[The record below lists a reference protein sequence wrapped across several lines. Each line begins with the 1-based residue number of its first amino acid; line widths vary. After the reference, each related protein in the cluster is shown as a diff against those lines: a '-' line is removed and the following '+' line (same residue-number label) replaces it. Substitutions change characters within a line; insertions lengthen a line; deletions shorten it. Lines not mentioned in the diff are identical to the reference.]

1 MFTNWTRPGML
12 LHRWMLTAFLF
23 ISSVLSVHGA
33 GTDPTRTILS
43 GSIREISTVGAAP
56 AAGPHEAAI
65 LRRTLSSAEIGETME
80 FEVALQM
87 RNIPELQQRLARGEL
102 IATAEMA
109 DKYYPLEVDYQAVV
123 GWLIGQGFTITLTDP
138 NRLAIFASGPV
149 WQISQAFQV
158 TFARVS
164 FENTEYTSA
173 ISAPSVP
180 AALAPAILGVNGL
193 QPHIHA
199 HKHAQLKLV
208 QNTSPS
214 IAPPFLPSEIKHAY
228 NADGLSQTGAGQ
240 KIGIVI
246 DTFPAT
252 SDLTTFWSDCGI
264 SQSLGNIEFIHVVTG
279 TLPAPSGEETLDVE
293 WSSAIASGAKVR
305 VYATKDLSPVH
316 IDQAYAR
323 IVSDLPS
330 QPALHEVSLS
340 YGLGETYTTASQ
352 VQTDD
357 NYFAELASAGVT
369 VFVSSGDGGS
379 SPGTSGHD
387 HTGPVQVETPASD
400 PNVTAVGGTTLNVD
414 SSTGNVTSE
423 SAWSDG
429 GGGLS
434 IYFSRPSWQTGAGV
448 PSGSTRLVPDVAS
461 VADPN
466 TGGFLIFGGSE
477 FEVGG
482 TSWSAPTW
490 AGFGALINQA
500 RANAGLG
507 FLGLLG
513 PRIYPLLG
521 SANFRD
527 ITTGSNGSGGVYN
540 AGVGYDLCTGVGVPD
555 MANLLPTLSTVP
567 IPAMPV
573 WAFAILALLLFTTMA
588 LSLARERRV
597 FTRRSRSSENIS
609 TEGNQGNKAVGVG
622 LNEIP
627 KQRYSCL

>member
-1 MFTNWTRPGML
+1 ML
-12 LHRWMLTAFLF
+12 PALLF
-23 ISSVLSVHGA
+23 IGFALDAHGA
-33 GTDPTRTILS
+33 GIDPSRTFLP
-43 GSIREISTVGAAP
+43 GSIREISAVGAIP

-65 LRRTLSSAEIGETME
+65 LRRTLSPAESNETIE

-87 RNIPELQQRLARGEL
+87 RNFPELQQRLARGEL
-102 IATAEMA
+102 IATTEMA
-109 DKYYPLEVDYQAVV
+109 EKYYPLEADYQAVA

-158 TFARVS
+158 NFARVL
-164 FENTEYTSA
+164 FENEEYTSA
-173 ISAPSVP
+173 ISAPGVP
-180 AALAPAILGVNGL
+180 AALAPVILGINGL

-199 HKHAQLKLV
+199 HKHAQLQLM
-208 QNTSPS
+208 QPASSPS

-240 KIGIVI
+240 TIGIVI

-264 SQSLGNIEFIHVVTG
+264 SQSLGNIAFIQVVTG

-305 VYATKDLSPVH
+305 VYATKDLSLAH

-379 SPGTSGHD
+379 SPGPTGQPQS
-387 HTGPVQVETPASD
+387 GPVQVETPASD
-400 PNVTAVGGTTLNVD
+400 PNVTAVGGTTLNVN

-434 IYFSRPSWQTGAGV
+434 IYFSRPSWQTGTGV

-477 FEVGG
+477 YIVGG

-507 FLGLLG
+507 SLGLLG

-521 SANFRD
+521 TTNFRD

-540 AGVGYDLCTGVGVPD
+540 AGVGYDLCTGIGVPD
-555 MANLLPTLSTVP
+555 MANLLPALSTVP
-567 IPAMPV
+567 VPAMPA
-573 WAFAILALLLFTTMA
+573 WAFALLASLLFSAMA
-588 LSLARERRV
+588 LFVARKKRA
-597 FTRRSRSSENIS
+597 RSTSNCS
-609 TEGNQGNKAVGVG
+609 TTDAH
-622 LNEIP
+622 
-627 KQRYSCL
+627 

>member
-1 MFTNWTRPGML
+1 
-12 LHRWMLTAFLF
+12 MLTAFLF
-23 ISSVLSVHGA
+23 TGFALVVQGA
-33 GTDPTRTILS
+33 GTD
-43 GSIREISTVGAAP
+43 GSRMFLPDSIHEIP
-56 AAGPHEAAI
+56 AAGATPATGPHEAAI
-65 LRRTLSSAEIGETME
+65 LRRTLSPSENEETME

-87 RNIPELQQRLARGEL
+87 RNFPELQQRLARGEL
-102 IATAEMA
+102 IATAEMT
-109 DKYYPLEVDYQAVV
+109 DKYYPLETDYQAVA

-149 WQISQAFQV
+149 WQVSQAFQV
-158 TFARVS
+158 NFARVL
-164 FENTEYTSA
+164 FENGEYTSA
-173 ISAPSVP
+173 ISAPGVP
-180 AALAPAILGVNGL
+180 AALAPVILGVNGL

-199 HKHAQLKLV
+199 YKHAQLQLV
-208 QNTSPS
+208 QNTPGS
-214 IAPPFLPSEIKHAY
+214 IVPPYYPSEVKHAY

-264 SQSLGNIEFIHVVTG
+264 SQSLGNIEFIQVVSG
-279 TLPAPSGEETLDVE
+279 RLPAPSGEETLDVE

-305 VYATKDLSPVH
+305 VYATQDLALVH
-316 IDQAYAR
+316 IDEAYAR
-323 IVSDLPS
+323 IVNDLPS

-379 SPGTSGHD
+379 SPGTSGQD
-387 HTGPVQVETPASD
+387 HSGPVQVETPASD
-400 PNVTAVGGTTLNVD
+400 PNVTGVGGTTLNVD

-423 SAWSDG
+423 SAWSNG
-429 GGGLS
+429 GGGRS
-434 IYFSRPSWQTGAGV
+434 IYFNRPSWQTGAGV
-448 PSGSTRLVPDVAS
+448 PSGSTRLVPDVACA
-461 VADPN
+461 ADPA

-477 FEVGG
+477 YSIGG

-507 FLGLLG
+507 YLGLLG
-513 PRIYPLLG
+513 PRIYPLLV
-521 SANFRD
+521 STNFRD

-540 AGVGYDLCTGVGVPD
+540 AGVGYDLCTGIGVPD
-555 MANLLPTLSTVP
+555 MANLLPTLSVVP
-567 IPAMPV
+567 VPAMPA
-573 WAFAILALLLFTTMA
+573 WAFALLALLLFTT
-588 LSLARERRV
+588 LAWFVARWRRRPSQNTER
-597 FTRRSRSSENIS
+597 
-609 TEGNQGNKAVGVG
+609 
-622 LNEIP
+622 
-627 KQRYSCL
+627 

>member
-1 MFTNWTRPGML
+1 VNREPITLNKANNRWL
-12 LHRWMLTAFLF
+12 LPALLF
-23 ISSVLSVHGA
+23 IGFAFGAHGA
-33 GTDPTRTILS
+33 GLDPSRTFLPD
-43 GSIREISTVGAAP
+43 SIREIATSGATP
-56 AAGPHEAAI
+56 ATGQHEAAI
-65 LRRTLSSAEIGETME
+65 LRRTLTPSEIGETME

-87 RNIPELQQRLARGEL
+87 RNLPELQQRLGRGEL

-109 DKYYPLEVDYQAVV
+109 DKYFPLEADYQAVAD
-123 GWLIGQGFTITLTDP
+123 WLTGQGFAITLTDP

-149 WQISQAFQV
+149 WQVSQAFQAN
-158 TFARVS
+158 FARVS
-164 FENTEYTSA
+164 FENEEYTSA
-173 ISAPSVP
+173 ISAPGVP
-180 AALAPAILGVNGL
+180 AALAPVILGINGL

-199 HKHAQLKLV
+199 HKHSSLQLM
-208 QNTSPS
+208 QPASSPS

-240 KIGIVI
+240 TIGIVI

-264 SQSLGNIEFIHVVTG
+264 SQSLGNIAFIQVVSG

-305 VYATKDLSPVH
+305 VYATKDLST
-316 IDQAYAR
+316 IDIDKAYAR

-357 NYFAELASAGVT
+357 NYFAEMASAGVT

-387 HTGPVQVETPASD
+387 HSGPVQVETPASD
-400 PNVTAVGGTTLNVD
+400 PHVTAVGGTTLEVN
-414 SSTGNVTSE
+414 SSTGDVTGE
-423 SAWSDG
+423 SAWANG
-429 GGGLS
+429 GGGIS
-434 IYFSRPSWQTGAGV
+434 IYFNRPSWQTGPGV
-448 PSGSTRLVPDVAS
+448 PSGTTRLVPDVAS

-466 TGGFLIFGGSE
+466 TGGFLILGGSE
-477 FEVGG
+477 YIVGG

-507 FLGLLG
+507 SLGLLG

-521 SANFRD
+521 STSFRD

-540 AGVGYDLCTGVGVPD
+540 AGVGYDLCTGIGVPD
-555 MANLLPTLSTVP
+555 MAVLLPALSSAPVP
-567 IPAMPV
+567 VMPS
-573 WAFAILALLLFTTMA
+573 WAFALLALLLFLTMA
-588 LSLARERRV
+588 FGLSRKRRG
-597 FTRRSRSSENIS
+597 TRAND
-609 TEGNQGNKAVGVG
+609 Q
-622 LNEIP
+622 
-627 KQRYSCL
+627 

>member
-1 MFTNWTRPGML
+1 MTVTKANNRWL
-12 LHRWMLTAFLF
+12 LPVLLF
-23 ISSVLSVHGA
+23 IGFAIDTQGA
-33 GTDPTRTILS
+33 GLDPGWTILP
-43 GSIREISTVGAAP
+43 GSIQEVSAVGTASAT
-56 AAGPHEAAI
+56 GPHEAAI
-65 LRRTLSSAEIGETME
+65 LRRTLTPSENSETMD
-80 FEVALQM
+80 FEVALQI
-87 RNIPELQQRLARGEL
+87 RNFPELQQRLGRGEL
-102 IATAEMA
+102 VASAEMA
-109 DKYYPLEVDYQAVV
+109 EKYYPLETDYQAVAD
-123 GWLIGQGFTITLTDP
+123 WLTSQGLTITLTDP
-138 NRLAIFASGPV
+138 NRLAIFASGAV
-149 WQISQAFQV
+149 WQASQAFQV
-158 TFARVS
+158 TFARVL
-164 FENTEYTSA
+164 FENAEYTSA
-173 ISAPSVP
+173 ISAPGVP
-180 AALAPAILGVNGL
+180 AALAPVILGINGL

-199 HKHAQLKLV
+199 HKHAQLQLM
-208 QNTSPS
+208 QPASSPS
-214 IAPPFLPSEIKHAY
+214 VAPPFLPSEIKHAY

-264 SQSLGNIEFIHVVTG
+264 SQSLGNIEFIQVVSG

-293 WSSAIASGAKVR
+293 WSSAIAAGAKVR
-305 VYATKDLSPVH
+305 VYATKDLSTVH

-330 QPALHEVSLS
+330 QPALRQVSLS

-379 SPGTSGHD
+379 SPGPSGQD
-387 HTGPVQVETPASD
+387 HSGPIQVETPASD

-414 SSTGNVTSE
+414 SGTGNVTSE
-423 SAWSDG
+423 SAWFDG
-429 GGGLS
+429 GGGIS
-434 IYFSRPSWQTGAGV
+434 IYFNRPGWQTGTGV

-477 FEVGG
+477 YIVGG

-500 RANAGLG
+500 RANAGMG
-507 FLGLLG
+507 SLGLLG

-527 ITTGSNGSGGVYN
+527 ITSGSNGSGGVYN
-540 AGVGYDLCTGVGVPD
+540 AGVGYDLCTGTGVPNV
-555 MANLLPTLSTVP
+555 ANLLATLAPLPATDT
-567 IPAMPV
+567 PAMPV
-573 WAFAILALLLFTTMA
+573 WALVILALSLFSWAAWLLSGKRQA
-588 LSLARERRV
+588 
-597 FTRRSRSSENIS
+597 
-609 TEGNQGNKAVGVG
+609 
-622 LNEIP
+622 
-627 KQRYSCL
+627 

>member
-1 MFTNWTRPGML
+1 ML
-12 LHRWMLTAFLF
+12 PALLF
-23 ISSVLSVHGA
+23 AGFVLDVRGA
-33 GTDPTRTILS
+33 GNNSSRTILP
-43 GSIREISTVGAAP
+43 GSIHEISAT
-56 AAGPHEAAI
+56 GPNEAAI
-65 LRRTLSSAEIGETME
+65 LRRTLTPSENNEPME

-87 RNIPELQQRLARGEL
+87 RNFSELQQRLADGEL

-109 DKYYPLEVDYQAVV
+109 GKYYPLEADYQAVA
-123 GWLIGQGFTITLTDP
+123 GWLTGQGFTSTLADP

-149 WQISQAFQV
+149 WQVSQAFQV
-158 TFARVS
+158 NFARVS
-164 FENTEYTSA
+164 FENEEYTSA

-180 AALAPAILGVNGL
+180 AALAPVILGINGL

-199 HKHAQLKLV
+199 HKHSQLQLM
-208 QNTSPS
+208 QPASSPS
-214 IAPPFLPSEIKHAY
+214 IAPPYLPSEIMHAY

-240 KIGIVI
+240 KIAIVI
-246 DTFPAT
+246 DTFPKT

-264 SQSLGNIEFIHVVTG
+264 SQSLGNIEFVQVVSG
-279 TLPAPSGEETLDVE
+279 VLPAPSGEETLDVE

-305 VYATKDLSPVH
+305 VYATKDLSTVH
-316 IDQAYAR
+316 IDEAYAK

-357 NYFAELASAGVT
+357 NYFASMASAGLT

-387 HTGPVQVETPASD
+387 HSGPVQTETPASD

-423 SAWSDG
+423 SAWANG

-434 IYFSRPSWQTGAGV
+434 IYFNRPSWQTGTGV

-461 VADPN
+461 AADPN
-466 TGGFLIFGGSE
+466 TGGFLILGGSE
-477 FEVGG
+477 YIVGG

-500 RANAGLG
+500 RANVGLG
-507 FLGLLG
+507 SLGLLG

-527 ITTGSNGSGGVYN
+527 ITSGSNGSGGVYN
-540 AGVGYDLCTGVGVPD
+540 AGVGYDLCTGIGVPD
-555 MANLLPTLSTVP
+555 VANLLPTLAPPPATDT
-567 IPAMPV
+567 PAMPV
-573 WAFAILALLLFTTMA
+573 WALVILVLLLFFPA
-588 LSLARERRV
+588 AWLLSGKR
-597 FTRRSRSSENIS
+597 
-609 TEGNQGNKAVGVG
+609 QG
-622 LNEIP
+622 
-627 KQRYSCL
+627 

>member
-1 MFTNWTRPGML
+1 MFTNLTRPGML
-12 LHRWMLTAFLF
+12 FHRWMLTAFLIIGF
-23 ISSVLSVHGA
+23 AFDAHGA
-33 GTDPTRTILS
+33 GTDPGRTILS
-43 GSIREISTVGAAP
+43 GSIREISAVSATAGT
-56 AAGPHEAAI
+56 GPHEAAI
-65 LRRTLSSAEIGETME
+65 LRRTLSPSESNETME

-87 RNIPELQQRLARGEL
+87 RNFPELQQRLDRGEL
-102 IATAEMA
+102 IAAAEMA
-109 DKYYPLEVDYQAVV
+109 DKYYPLETDYQAVA
-123 GWLIGQGFTITLTDP
+123 GWLSGQGFTITLTDP

-149 WQISQAFQV
+149 WQVSQAFQV
-158 TFARVS
+158 NFARVL

-173 ISAPSVP
+173 ISPPGVP
-180 AALAPAILGVNGL
+180 ASLAPVILGINGL

-199 HKHAQLKLV
+199 HKHAQLQPV
-208 QNTSPS
+208 QNAPAS
-214 IAPPFLPSEIKHAY
+214 IAPPFLPSEIKHVY

-264 SQSLGNIEFIHVVTG
+264 SQSLGNIEFIQVVSG

-305 VYATKDLSPVH
+305 VYATTDLSLVH

-357 NYFAELASAGVT
+357 NYFAELASGGVT

-379 SPGTSGHD
+379 RPGTGGQPNS
-387 HTGPVQVETPASD
+387 GPVQVETPASD
-400 PNVTAVGGTTLNVD
+400 PNVTAVGGTTLDVN

-429 GGGLS
+429 GGGKS
-434 IYFSRPSWQTGAGV
+434 IYFNRPSWQTGTGV

-477 FEVGG
+477 YEVGG

-500 RANAGLG
+500 RANVGLG
-507 FLGLLG
+507 SLGLLG

-521 SANFRD
+521 STNFRD

-540 AGVGYDLCTGVGVPD
+540 AGVGYDLCTGIGVPD
-555 MANLLPTLSTVP
+555 MANLLPTLSPPPSTN
-567 IPAMPV
+567 IPAMPP
-573 WAFAILALLLFTTMA
+573 WALVILALFLFFSAAWLL
-588 LSLARERRV
+588 
-597 FTRRSRSSENIS
+597 
-609 TEGNQGNKAVGVG
+609 
-622 LNEIP
+622 P
-627 KQRYSCL
+627 KRKRCS